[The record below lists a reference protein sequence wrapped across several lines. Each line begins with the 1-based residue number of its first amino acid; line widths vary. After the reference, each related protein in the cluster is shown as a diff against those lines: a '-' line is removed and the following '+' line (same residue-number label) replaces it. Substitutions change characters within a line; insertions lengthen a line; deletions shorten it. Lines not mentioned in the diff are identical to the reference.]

1 MNRELPRILITSIPC
16 WNDSVGSTTF
26 SNLFEWYNSNKI
38 ANIYYREGV
47 PSSKVCDTYFKISEP
62 LIIQS
67 ILKRNIETGK
77 IYLSKSCNGVG
88 SQSDQFA
95 FSKQRKQYK
104 FFQRHRFYIFLLL
117 REILWW
123 LGKWKSKELN
133 EYIGNF
139 CPEIIIF
146 PMESHFYFNRINR
159 YIIRKTRAKAI
170 GYFWDD
176 NFSYKQDSGL
186 FFFIHRFLLRKSLKE
201 TARLCSRVFAISP
214 KMKQEC
220 DALFKLDSILL
231 TKGIDIDHA
240 LKPTP
245 ISNHPLR
252 MAYTGKLSIG
262 RWKSLARIVSILN
275 KINAEKIQI
284 ELYIYTTDTPQKQ
297 ILQQLQGRGCHF
309 CGAIPVKDVEIV
321 QTESDILLFVE
332 SLDRKYKNMA
342 RLSFSTKL
350 TDYFR
355 CGKCIFAVG
364 TPNIAPIEY
373 LKDQKAAIIA
383 TSYNQIEEQIKHILQ
398 DKTIIFKYATNAY
411 NCGRLNHNIK
421 DIKSILETTILEVAN
436 HE

>member
-1 MNRELPRILITSIPC
+1 MHRDLPRILITSIPC

-26 SNLFEWYNSNKI
+26 SNLFEWYDSSKI

-62 LIIQS
+62 LVIKS
-67 ILKRNIETGK
+67 IFKRGIKTGK
-77 IYLSKSCNGVG
+77 IYLSKSCNGLG
-88 SQSDQFA
+88 SQSDQIA

-104 FFQRHRFYIFLLL
+104 FFQHYRFYIFLLL

-123 LGKWKSKELN
+123 LGKWKSKEFN
-133 EYIGNF
+133 EYLENF
-139 CPEIIIF
+139 RPEIIIF

-159 YIIRKTRAKAI
+159 YIIRKTGAKAI

-186 FFFIHRFLLRKSLKE
+186 IFLIHRFLLRKSLRK
-201 TARLCSRVFAISP
+201 TAQMCSRVFAISP

-220 DALFKLDSILL
+220 DALFKVNSILL
-231 TKGIDIDHA
+231 TKGIDIDQT
-240 LKPTP
+240 LKPAS
-245 ISNHPLR
+245 ISNDPLR
-252 MAYTGKLSIG
+252 MTYTGKLSIG

-275 KINAEKIQI
+275 KINVNKIQI

-297 ILQQLQGRGCHF
+297 ILRQLQGRGCHF
-309 CGAIPVKDVEIV
+309 CGAIPVKEVEKI
-321 QTESDILLFVE
+321 QAESDILLFVE
-332 SLDRKYKNMA
+332 SLDRKYKNIA

-364 TPNIAPIEY
+364 APDIAPIEY
-373 LKDQKAAIIA
+373 LKDQKAALIA
-383 TSYNQIEEQIKHILQ
+383 TSYEQIEGQIRHLLQ
-398 DKTIIFKYATNAY
+398 DKTMLFKYASNAY

-421 DIKSILETTILEVAN
+421 DIKSILETTILEIVKS
-436 HE
+436 